1 MTENE
6 KELAVI
12 CNDPEISSLWN
23 PEIGDKVVWNKCI
36 FFVSNV
42 NNEQGYP
49 LINIT
54 NNRSRWINKWKRDF
68 IWLPSLSRIIAE
80 IENFSNRHGWEIE
93 RVYKKT
99 EKLVVEYRTEVSLK
113 NREVIERG
121 ATPELA
127 CVKALKQ
134 VLDGGK

>member
-1 MTENE
+1 M
-6 KELAVI
+6 
-12 CNDPEISSLWN
+12 
-23 PEIGDKVVWNKCI
+23 
-36 FFVSNV
+36 
-42 NNEQGYP
+42 
-49 LINIT
+49 
-54 NNRSRWINKWKRDF
+54 
-68 IWLPSLSRIIAE
+68 PSLSQIIAE